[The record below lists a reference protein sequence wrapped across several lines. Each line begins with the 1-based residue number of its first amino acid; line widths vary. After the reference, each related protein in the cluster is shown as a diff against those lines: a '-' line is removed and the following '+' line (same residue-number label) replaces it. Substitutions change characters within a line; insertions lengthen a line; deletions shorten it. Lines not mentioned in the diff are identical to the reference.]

1 MCSSDLQR
9 RALGIELDRLLG
21 AQLARLRRR
30 FLLHGIGISLL
41 LPAAFALLAFALDHL
56 LRLPQPIRLFHS
68 CVVLGLFGYGAI
80 RFLRYPLTKQ
90 FSPIDVAV
98 LVERAFPELHQRLV
112 SAIQLKGMVDAGD
125 AAALRNQ
132 SPAMIEQLLADT
144 AATAR
149 SLPFERL
156 LDGRR
161 TLRVWSAAG
170 ALLLSITL
178 GSFLA
183 RDTAL
188 AFVLRHLG
196 YDVSYLRAKIG
207 RAHV

>member
-1 MCSSDLQR
+1 MSILIGLLTAVHVIV
-9 RALGIELDRLLG
+9 ALFLVILVLMQKSQDQGVGAAFGGGMTESMFGAGTTSALVKMTIWCACIMLG
-21 AQLARLRRR
+21 TT
-30 FLLHGIGISLL
+30 LL
-41 LPAAFALLAFALDHL
+41 L
-56 LRLPQPIRLFHS
+56 
-68 CVVLGLFGYGAI
+68 
-80 RFLRYPLTKQ
+80 
-90 FSPIDVAV
+90 AV
-98 LVERAFPELHQRLV
+98 LHSRQR
-112 SAIQLKGMVDAGD
+112 KGGSESIASRIVNTA
-125 AAALRNQ
+125 
-132 SPAMIEQLLADT
+132 P

-196 YDVSYLRAKIG
+196 YDVSYPRATNLVVELPPAGPELQQIG